1 MFTSADLLRELE
13 RALIGGYDTSR
24 VARAAFEINQ
34 QYGLQ
39 LTAAVDWVVTVLMTM
54 DAGPEFELDEPKFLD
69 LIEKVRNM

>member
-1 MFTSADLLRELE
+1 
-13 RALIGGYDTSR
+13 